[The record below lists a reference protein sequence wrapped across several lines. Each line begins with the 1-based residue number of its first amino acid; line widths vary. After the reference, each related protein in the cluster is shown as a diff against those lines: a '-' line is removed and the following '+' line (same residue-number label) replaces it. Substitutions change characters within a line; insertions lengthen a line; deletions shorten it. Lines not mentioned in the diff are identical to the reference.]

1 LLFTAFQQIGSDMT
15 TPIIRDRSSPHC
27 EIVISIVLKIPIY
40 IEPIVLEAPA
50 DACLPSPATI
60 SNSSE
65 DAFQSVTLSPAPVQ
79 AKEPAKTLPLK
90 TLWFLLLA
98 SISAVL
104 VHLLA
109 SVSLAKLCPDLS
121 CMRASAPNEQVVGR

>member
-1 LLFTAFQQIGSDMT
+1 MT
-15 TPIIRDRSSPHC
+15 TPIIRDRPSPHC

-40 IEPIVLEAPA
+40 IEPVVLEAPS
-50 DACLPSPATI
+50 DDCSPSQATTP
-60 SNSSE
+60 NPSE
-65 DAFQSVTLSPAPVQ
+65 DTFQLVTLAPAPVQ
-79 AKEPAKTLPLK
+79 AKEPAKTLPPK

-98 SISAVL
+98 SISAVI

-121 CMRASAPNEQVVGR
+121 CLRASAPNEEVVGR